1 MPPRSGAVDA
11 NDAFLRMI
19 EYTQD
24 ELRKGLIDWRKVT
37 PLIERDE
44 KAIEQLRNFG
54 VAVPYEKAFVLRNG
68 KRIDFLLEQSVI

>member
-1 MPPRSGAVDA
+1 
-11 NDAFLRMI
+11 MI